1 MNDKTKVK
9 NDTVLTA
16 KGVKTIGEILAKP
29 QFIALG
35 NIETLQNS
43 LDFDEIVKPNGTIKR
58 LKKQIPL
65 YSWIMYAGIKGFTLS
80 EKVILSVIVDKMIRT
95 PDHTYRDLNAYIIET
110 TMFPESTVMQCLTNI
125 CDKHNLLDREKE
137 SIKSVGKRHI
147 YRASEKLLPYVQ
159 PLFDEEDAKKAERKE
174 KAEKKKL
181 SNADD

>member
-1 MNDKTKVK
+1 MTNKTKVT

-16 KGVKTIGEILAKP
+16 KGVKTVGEILT
-29 QFIALG
+29 QSINIVLG
-35 NIETLQNS
+35 NTETLQNS
-43 LDFDEIVKPNGTIKR
+43 LDFDKRTKPNGTVKR

-65 YSWIMYAGIKGFTLS
+65 YSWIMFSDIQGFALS
-80 EKVILSVIVDKMIRT
+80 EKIILSVIVDKMIKT
-95 PDHTYRDLNAYIIET
+95 PDHTYRDLNAYVIET
-110 TMFPESTVMQCLTNI
+110 TGFAESTVKQGLTSL

-159 PLFDEEDAKKAERKE
+159 PLFGEEDTKKAERKE

-181 SNADD
+181 SDTDD